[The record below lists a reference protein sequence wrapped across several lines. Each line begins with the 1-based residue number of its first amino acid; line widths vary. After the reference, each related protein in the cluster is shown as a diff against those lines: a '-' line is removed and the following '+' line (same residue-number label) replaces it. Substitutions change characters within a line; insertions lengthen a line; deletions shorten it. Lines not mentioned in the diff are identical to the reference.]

1 MSIPTL
7 IHKRRT
13 RIPTA
18 ACLALLATAAEATGT
33 GGGSGGDPKPGL
45 AARVEALEAQNARQR
60 SRIRQLEGRPN
71 VAGKAC
77 PQGLALVGFGSD
89 GTLICEAPWASTTPG
104 PNAHLR
110 CLEHFDPGATSQVL
124 NNFLNTNI
132 IPFLR
137 DYALQWARGSA
148 ELEDG
153 TDFSYE
159 IQGGLWTPQTPFVPA
174 VQLVE
179 LRMEEP
185 CVDAVRV
192 VIWAPE
198 LTAEGVAALDL
209 GALGNFY
216 SKMQVEIRDV
226 VLEFLVP
233 LSNPDLEGTPV
244 GTTADRIPLPF
255 NANATLVSGE
265 VVVTVDDTHLGDF
278 PEIAG
283 ILSDAYEPQLR
294 DEMVDL
300 LVEQIRAQL
309 SPTLRSPVTLQVV
322 AVP

>member
-1 MSIPTL
+1 MSIPTVF
-7 IHKRRT
+7 HTRRT
-13 RIPTA
+13 RITTA
-18 ACLALLATAAEATGT
+18 ACLALLATAAGATGT

-45 AARVEALEAQNARQR
+45 AARVEALEVQNARQR

-71 VAGKAC
+71 VAGKGC

-110 CLEHFDPGATSQVL
+110 CLEHFDPVATVQTL
-124 NNFLNTNI
+124 QTFLNTNI
-132 IPFLR
+132 INFLR
-137 DYALQWARGSA
+137 SYQIFARGSA
-148 ELEDG
+148 ELGDG
-153 TDFSYE
+153 TDFSYD
-159 IQGGLWTPQTPFVPA
+159 IQGGLWTPQTPFAPA

-198 LTAEGVAALDL
+198 LTAEGNVALDL
-209 GALGNFY
+209 GASGDFY
-216 SKMQVEIRDV
+216 PKMQLEMRDV
-226 VLEFLVP
+226 VFEFLVP

-244 GTTADRIPLPF
+244 GTTADRWPAPF

-278 PEIAG
+278 PEIVE
-283 ILSDAYEPQLR
+283 ILSDAYAPQLR

-309 SPTLRSPVTLQVV
+309 SPTLHSPVTVQV
-322 AVP
+322 AAAP